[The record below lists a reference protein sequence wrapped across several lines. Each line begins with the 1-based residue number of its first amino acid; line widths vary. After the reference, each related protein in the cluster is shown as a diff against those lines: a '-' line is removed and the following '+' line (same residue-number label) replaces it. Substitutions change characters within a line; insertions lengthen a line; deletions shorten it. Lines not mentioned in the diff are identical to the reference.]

1 MQPAVSRSLFAA
13 LQQVSDPRGRKGQR
27 HCLTAMLA
35 AVVCATLCG
44 VRGFKPIARWVRM
57 LEPET
62 WHWLGF
68 KWRPPCA
75 NCYAELFRQLCIG
88 EFEQAIRAW
97 TATLPGVCYDEENLT
112 AVSIDGKTLCG
123 TLQAHQRAL
132 HLLSALDQQTG
143 YVLSQMPV
151 DPTTNE
157 HKAAL
162 KFLKD
167 LVLKGQVV
175 VGDAMFCQ
183 REVCEEVL
191 DSGGDYFVIVKGNQP
206 NLLQN
211 VQLAFAETEGF
222 SPPRNSVK

>member
-1 MQPAVSRSLFAA
+1 MQPAVSQGLFTM
-13 LQQVSDPRGRKGQR
+13 LEQVSDPRGRKGQR

-44 VRGFKPIARWVRM
+44 VRGFKPIAKWVRM

-75 NCYAELFRQLCIG
+75 NCYAELFRQLSIE
-88 EFEQAIRAW
+88 EFERAICDW
-97 TATLPGVCYDEENLT
+97 TATLPDVCHDEQALS
-112 AVSIDGKTLCG
+112 ALSIDGKTLCG

-143 YVLSQMPV
+143 YVLSQMQV

-157 HKAAL
+157 AKAAL
-162 KFLKD
+162 KFLKG

-191 DSGGDYFVIVKGNQP
+191 DSGGDYFVIVKENQP
-206 NLLQN
+206 NLLRD
-211 VQLAFAETEGF
+211 VQLAFASTEGF
-222 SPPRNSVK
+222 SPLSKA